1 MSTSLWIFPLRYTHI
16 LPSINTQKCL
26 CLCRYHHFLITV
38 PWKFTFF
45 GPWYVPFP
53 FQSLLTVKDVAIDFF
68 PEEWECLDLG
78 QRDLYRDVMIEIYRH
93 LVSLEYVISMPDL
106 VRLLEQKKDP
116 WDVKG
121 METVAI
127 QPALSSHDTQGLMPH
142 KPGMEHFL
150 QTMLLGKYESSPVGT
165 FDVIIGSEGKGA
177 CEGQEGCYDAHA
189 PTGTFIHK
197 ENVTAKR
204 DQGCK
209 SNCEKLHFKSIPL
222 AEKYIFV
229 SKDPCYLLKHRSSL
243 KGNLE
248 NQDNHMDCTTNDD
261 AKHECMFQ
269 NGGKPPQSD
278 QIGRS
283 NSKGS
288 SLFNQQIFPHCSNI
302 PNVDTNGG
310 VLIQPSLINGCDNI
324 VNIDQHAMCIKVS
337 KAFSKSCVFSNYKS
351 IHTGTRSDACIE
363 SQTNFDPD
371 SNLMKLQGTQFSEK
385 QSIRSKHRNIISQ
398 SSDLTTFQKICIREK
413 ACHFRECGKVY
424 SQALR
429 LTQHQHHPTRKEQCK
444 CEEDENV
451 CNQSLNLRR
460 DTKNQ
465 TGGKPDKCEE
475 STWHSA
481 FTRHH
486 VIHTAEKPHKCTE
499 CGKPHKCTEC
509 GKAFNKHSL
518 LTRHLNFHT
527 GERPYKCTECGKDF
541 RCRLY
546 LSEHQRIHTGEKPHK
561 CTECGKTFRRSS
573 HLSKHQRIHTG
584 EKPHKCAECGK
595 DFRCH
600 SSLTEHLRSHTGE
613 KPYECTE
620 CGKGFSRHSH
630 LTQHRSSHTG
640 EKPYKCTECSKGFHW
655 HSSLTRH
662 LSSHAGEKPYKCT
675 ECGKGFSQYC
685 NLTEHQRSHTG
696 EKPYEFG
703 KAFS

>member
-1 MSTSLWIFPLRYTHI
+1 
-16 LPSINTQKCL
+16 
-26 CLCRYHHFLITV
+26 
-38 PWKFTFF
+38 
-45 GPWYVPFP
+45 
-53 FQSLLTVKDVAIDFF
+53 
-68 PEEWECLDLG
+68 
-78 QRDLYRDVMIEIYRH
+78 
-93 LVSLEYVISMPDL
+93 MPDL

-248 NQDNHMDCTTNDD
+248 NQDNPIDCTTNDD
-261 AKHECMFQ
+261 AKHECMLGRNIHSNIYEHQRFQ

-278 QIGRS
+278 QIRRS

-302 PNVDTNGG
+302 PNVATNGG

-385 QSIRSKHRNIISQ
+385 QSVRNKHGKFISQ
-398 SSDLTTFQKICIREK
+398 SSYLTTYQRICIREK
-413 ACHFRECGKVY
+413 ACHFCECGKVF
-424 SQALR
+424 SQASR
-429 LTQHQHHPTRKEQCK
+429 VTQYQHHPTRKEGCK
-444 CEEDENV
+444 CEECEKV

-460 DTKNQ
+460 DTKKQ

-475 STWHSA
+475 STWCSA

-486 VIHTAEKPHKCTE
+486 VIHTAEKPHKSTECGKAFRRCSCLSEHQRIHIAEKPYKCTE
-499 CGKPHKCTEC
+499 CGKAFRRRLHLFEHQRIHTAEKTYKCTECGKSFHCHSHLTQHLGSHSGEKPHKCTEC
-509 GKAFNKHSL
+509 GKAFHRHSH
-518 LTRHLNFHT
+518 LTEHL
-527 GERPYKCTECGKDF
+527 
-541 RCRLY
+541 RC
-546 LSEHQRIHTGEKPHK
+546 HTGEKPHK
-561 CTECGKTFRRSS
+561 CTECGKAFNRHS
-573 HLSKHQRIHTG
+573 HLTQHLNSHAG
-584 EKPHKCAECGK
+584 AKPYRCSECGK
-595 DFRCH
+595 AFNRH
-600 SSLTEHLRSHTGE
+600 SSLSQHLRSHTGE
-613 KPYECTE
+613 KPHKCTE
-620 CGKGFSRHSH
+620 CGKAFNQHSH
-630 LTQHRSSHTG
+630 LTQHLSSHTG
-640 EKPYKCTECSKGFHW
+640 KKPH
-655 HSSLTRH
+655 
-662 LSSHAGEKPYKCT
+662 KCT
-675 ECGKGFSQYC
+675 ECGKAFNQHSH
-685 NLTEHQRSHTG
+685 LTQHLSSHTG
-696 EKPYEFG
+696 KKPHKCTECG
-703 KAFS
+703 KAFNRHSHLT